1 MSTNIMNVPEGQYS
15 TMLAASSAIEDQ
27 PTIKDVLRSL
37 RDVLSNVSRLHGAD
51 LFGLSDNGR
60 LLHLL
65 ETDKEVDGPIIQVGT
80 TIPCVGVCAEA
91 LEKREPIFLPNVA
104 EEMLKYPELARFAP
118 QSVGRSTYF
127 SPRT

>member
-65 ETDKEVDGPIIQVGT
+65 ETDKEVDGPLVVRD
-80 TIPCVGVCAEA
+80 PRRLFRWAPRFRVLVCV
-91 LEKREPIFLPNVA
+91 LKRLRN
-104 EEMLKYPELARFAP
+104 RN
-118 QSVGRSTYF
+118 RSF
-127 SPRT
+127 SRT